1 MQPVNLVSPIILGRV
16 HIRPPSFTHHDNYT
30 SAANCVADNLN
41 DAQNSQHQSIGA
53 MDAFAS
59 ILSAEMAKKK
69 KPVTKPAGAAT
80 SEKPAAN
87 NETAPTSKYLRR
99 ADIEKAR
106 EEQYRAEQARLEAE
120 RTERALKKRKAEEE
134 AAAERERVLEKR
146 KRLRDEKERAANEA
160 EAASTPTGDDDGK
173 DTLAP
178 ADQMDVETAIQK
190 LRELHE
196 PVTLFGETHAQRLR
210 RIYRLVHGGSSPGT
224 PRRTPSPPP
233 LSGGELIVDP
243 KNVTSDPA
251 YVRRQLLGWFQLVIS
266 EWQIML
272 SGRDEELKESYQ
284 GRLATQAMKQAT
296 ENLQPLFRHLKRGN
310 LDEEVFGKIAEL
322 VIEAQ
327 ARRYVRANDVYLR
340 LSIGNAAWPIGVTMV
355 GIHERSAREKLHEK
369 GKSAHIMSDEATRKY
384 LQSIK
389 RCLNFAQTRWP
400 PEDAMQIMG

>member
-1 MQPVNLVSPIILGRV
+1 
-16 HIRPPSFTHHDNYT
+16 
-30 SAANCVADNLN
+30 
-41 DAQNSQHQSIGA
+41 

-69 KPVTKPAGAAT
+69 SVTKPADSTA
-80 SEKPAAN
+80 SEKSASKEDTPA
-87 NETAPTSKYLRR
+87 TSKYLRR
-99 ADIEKAR
+99 ADVEKAR
-106 EEQYRAEQARLEAE
+106 QEQYRAEQARLEAE

-146 KRLRDEKERAANEA
+146 QRLREEKQRAAQEA
-160 EAASTPTGDDDGK
+160 EAARRAQETAAGANGDDDAK
-173 DTLAP
+173 DSQSA
-178 ADQMDVETAIQK
+178 ADQMDVEAAIQK
-190 LRELHE
+190 LRDLQE
-196 PVTLFGETHAQRLR
+196 PITLFGETHAQRLR
-210 RIYRLVHGGSSPGT
+210 RIHRLTHGGGGSSPGT

-243 KNVTSDPA
+243 KNVASDPT

-266 EWQIML
+266 EWQVML
-272 SGRDEELKESYQ
+272 AGRDEDLKESYQ
-284 GRLATQAMKQAT
+284 GKQAT
-296 ENLQPLFRHLKRGN
+296 VAMTQAIENLQPLFRHLKKGD
-310 LDEEVFGKIAEL
+310 LDEEIFAKIVEL
-322 VIEAQ
+322 VVEAQ

-400 PEDAMQIMG
+400 PEDPMQIMG

>member
-1 MQPVNLVSPIILGRV
+1 
-16 HIRPPSFTHHDNYT
+16 
-30 SAANCVADNLN
+30 
-41 DAQNSQHQSIGA
+41 

-69 KPVTKPAGAAT
+69 PTTKPAGATA
-80 SEKPAAN
+80 SEKS
-87 NETAPTSKYLRR
+87 APKDEATTTSKYLRR

-106 EEQYRAEQARLEAE
+106 QEQYRAEQARLEAE
-120 RTERALKKRKAEEE
+120 RAERALKKRKAEEE

-146 KRLRDEKERAANEA
+146 QRLREEKQRAAQEA
-160 EAASTPTGDDDGK
+160 EAARRAQETAAASTPDDDAK
-173 DTLAP
+173 DSLAP
-178 ADQMDVETAIQK
+178 VEQMDEATAIQK
-190 LRELHE
+190 LRDLHE
-196 PVTLFGETHAQRLR
+196 PITLFGETHAQRLR
-210 RIYRLVHGGSSPGT
+210 RIHKLTHGGSSSPGT

-233 LSGGELIVDP
+233 LSGGELLVDP

-272 SGRDEELKESYQ
+272 AGRDDELKESYQ
-284 GRLATQAMKQAT
+284 GKLATQAMTQAI
-296 ENLQPLFRHLKRGN
+296 ENLQPLFRHLKKGD
-310 LDEEVFGKIAEL
+310 LDEEIFAKIAEL

-400 PEDAMQIMG
+400 PEDPMQIMG